1 MEQTKIENGLSLEQ
15 HVVISRMQQLMDE
28 MYGLMKHVP
37 ILFNEHASDKMSS
50 SGKILQAEMTW
61 SFQSVPGEDLKLV
74 IEAIRVGN
82 CRLERFD
89 SSWDE
94 WKWDITGAANEV
106 EQSR

>member
-1 MEQTKIENGLSLEQ
+1 MEKTKIETGLSFEQ

-37 ILFNEHASDKMSS
+37 VLFKDRASNKVNS
-50 SGKILQAEMTW
+50 SGEILQAEMAW
-61 SFQSVPGEDLKLV
+61 SFQNVPGEELKLV
-74 IEAIRVGN
+74 IESIRIGSI
-82 CRLERFD
+82 RLDRFD

-94 WKWDITGAANEV
+94 WKWDIGTANEV